1 MIQGSGEIYRHVVTG
16 WFNGRYLIF
25 AAPLLAFSSTAL
37 VAFVATRGKKVLT
50 ASVTILVLTFYLSS
64 MVLNPLAVGSTTA
77 LSDGK
82 IMPYR
87 GDMPYAIDI
96 GKALKRVYTGGYIL
110 DFTLSKS
117 TPIIQLYSGIN
128 LKYFIDVNNKEYWKD
143 SKEEPWTHVNYAIL
157 QKPIDH
163 SNGVHINQSEYYDP
177 VRDNILYWNK
187 NMPSLMSPWQPI
199 GDSLLSSIKVAYEND
214 NFIILKNERKDIVLD
229 KISDGLRFPSKIAII
244 GKDDI
249 LVAEKKTG
257 IIHRIVNGHMLPQ
270 PILDANVATN
280 GERGILGIAASKNEI
295 TGSTYVFL
303 YYTQATAEDGD
314 DVTGYR
320 EPLGN
325 RLYRYELVDNKLVNP
340 KLLLDL
346 PIGPLN
352 VYNVG
357 KVVIGPDSDVYVLA
371 SYIGNSTRAVVHN
384 ELGHNIVVKPKGGQI
399 NITNT
404 PTGLIE
410 QPNQTSKIIRVT
422 QDGIVLPTY
431 HQEKVRD
438 PVVEN
443 EEGKAYPYGIP
454 NDLSIDFDPVTK
466 YVWLV
471 ENDDYRGQSNQ
482 NTTTLIVNANSNLN
496 FIDNS
501 PLVSNGIVNEKE
513 SASEFTWNNTV
524 GPTTIDF
531 LNSNKLGKEYEND
544 LFVGDINSGDLYH
557 FDLNKNRTGLLLN
570 GTLADKI
577 ANDERE
583 TKSQVLLS
591 GLGGI
596 TDIESADDGYLYFS
610 TIGGSPQQ
618 EETFPS
624 NDGAVYRLKLHG
636 N

>member
-1 MIQGSGEIYRHVVTG
+1 S
-16 WFNGRYLIF
+16 
-25 AAPLLAFSSTAL
+25 
-37 VAFVATRGKKVLT
+37 KV
-50 ASVTILVLTFYLSS
+50 
-64 MVLNPLAVGSTTA
+64 
-77 LSDGK
+77 
-82 IMPYR
+82 
-87 GDMPYAIDI
+87 
-96 GKALKRVYTGGYIL
+96 
-110 DFTLSKS
+110 
-117 TPIIQLYSGIN
+117 
-128 LKYFIDVNNKEYWKD
+128 
-143 SKEEPWTHVNYAIL
+143 EPWTHVNYAIL

-177 VRDNILYWNK
+177 VRENILYWNK
-187 NMPSLMSPWQPI
+187 NMRSLMSPWQPV
-199 GDSLLSSIKVAYEND
+199 GYSLLSSIKVAYEND
-214 NFIILKNERKDIVLD
+214 NFIVLKNERKDIVLD
-229 KISDGLRFPSKIAII
+229 KISDGLSFPSKIAII

-257 IIHRIVNGHMLPQ
+257 IIHRIVNGRILPQ

-280 GERGILGIAASKNEI
+280 GERGILGIAGSKNEI

-346 PIGPLN
+346 PVGPPN

-371 SYIGNSTRAVVHN
+371 SYIGNSTRAVVNN
-384 ELGHNIVVKPKGGQI
+384 ELGDNIVVKPKGGQI
-399 NITNT
+399 NITNS

-410 QPNQTSKIIRVT
+410 PYQTSKIIRVT

-431 HQEKVRD
+431 HREKVRD
-438 PVVEN
+438 PVVKN
-443 EEGKAYPYGIP
+443 EEGKGYPYGIP
-454 NDLSIDFDPVTK
+454 NDLSMDFDPVTK

-471 ENDDYRGQSNQ
+471 EHEDYRSKSNH
-482 NTTTLIVNANSNLN
+482 NTTTLIVNTNSNLN
-496 FIDNS
+496 FIDKRQIG
-501 PLVSNGIVNEKE
+501 SNGILNEKE

-524 GPTTIDF
+524 GPTTMEF
-531 LNSNKLGKEYEND
+531 LHSKKLGKAYEND
-544 LFVGDINSGDLYH
+544 LFVGDINGGNLYH

-570 GTLADKI
+570 GTFADKI

-624 NDGAVYRLKLHG
+624 SDGAVYRLKLLR